1 MDYKI
6 LLLAII
12 ATALLIVLTQI
23 ITEVLKTIVAKD
35 NRKYNIVTLITAIVL
50 TILTYVIISCIN
62 NYAFVWYYFIAAVI
76 YGIFIA
82 YGAMFGYD
90 KLIKQLFNA
99 IKEAYNTYNSLPKE
113 KERDLNEKNNQ

>member
-12 ATALLIVLTQI
+12 ATALLIALTQI

-35 NRKYNIVTLITAIVL
+35 NRKYNLVTLITAIVL

-62 NYAFVWYYFIAAVI
+62 NYAFVWYYFIAAGI

-99 IKEAYNTYNSLPKE
+99 IKEAYNTYNSLK
-113 KERDLNEKNNQ
+113 K